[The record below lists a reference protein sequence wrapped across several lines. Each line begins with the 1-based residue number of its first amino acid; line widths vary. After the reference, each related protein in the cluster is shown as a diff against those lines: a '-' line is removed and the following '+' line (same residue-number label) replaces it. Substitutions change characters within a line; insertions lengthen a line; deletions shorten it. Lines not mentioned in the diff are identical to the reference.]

1 MITNKLRTYLFRYRL
16 KRKFP
21 KCDIVFARPVRM
33 ERLRLGLYS
42 YGIIDF
48 ITFNPTGVNILE
60 IGDFVSIASIKILM
74 DENHDT
80 ESLSPFPFLSL
91 LKGSPDC
98 RDCQS
103 KGDVIIGDHAWIGED
118 VIILSGLNIGIG
130 AIVAAG
136 SVVTKDVPAGC
147 IAAEVPAKVIR
158 NRLSTS
164 EIKELESTN
173 YLKALKQKDIKILKK

>member
-1 MITNKLRTYLFRYRL
+1 M

-21 KCDIVFARPVRM
+21 KSNIVFARPVRM

-48 ITFNPTGVNILE
+48 ITFNPTGANILE

-80 ESLSPFPFLSL
+80 KSLSPFPFLSL
-91 LKGSPDC
+91 LKGSPDG

-103 KGDVIIGDHAWIGED
+103 RGDVVIGDHAWIGED
-118 VIILSGLNIGIG
+118 VIILSGVNIGIG

-147 IAAEVPAKVIR
+147 VAAGVPAKVIR
-158 NRLSTS
+158 YRLSSS
-164 EIKELESTN
+164 EINELQLTDYSEAVERN
-173 YLKALKQKDIKILKK
+173 DINTLKK